1 MSFWP
6 LELSARRHNVR
17 LAGDGRSLN
26 RLDIQEYVLR
36 HVEFTAGHYE
46 YSLWDRAEF
55 GAAGLNNQLSD
66 IDSLDDCGS
75 FGALAILAD
84 RIRSLKGVR
93 KAGRYRPV
101 HHGYTIT
108 SCGRGALSRGRR
120 FPKHAPDDVVRRH
133 VHERTVPVP
142 IR

>member
-1 MSFWP
+1 MYGL
-6 LELSARRHNVR
+6 LETGR
-17 LAGDGRSLN
+17 LLN

-93 KAGRYRPV
+93 KAADDIARYIMDTQSRLAD
-101 HHGYTIT
+101 
-108 SCGRGALSRGRR
+108 GALYREVGVS
-120 FPKHAPDDVVRRH
+120 PSIPDDVVRRH